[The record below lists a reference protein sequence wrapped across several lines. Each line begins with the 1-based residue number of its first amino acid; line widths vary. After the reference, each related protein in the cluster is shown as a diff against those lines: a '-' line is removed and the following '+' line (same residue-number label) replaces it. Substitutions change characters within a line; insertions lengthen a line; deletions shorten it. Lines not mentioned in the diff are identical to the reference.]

1 MAGKTICI
9 LGGGSGGIVVANK
22 LKKSLGDE
30 HRIVLIDKLS
40 YHLFNPSLLWLMVGW
55 RRPEQMK
62 KDLSPLKR
70 KGIDFIQAEV
80 GGIDFDKQT
89 VLTNTQ
95 NIQYDYLVVSLGA
108 DLYPEKIAGFKEG
121 AYNLYQLPEVIRLR
135 DDLTNFKGDKAV
147 VMVSSIPFKC
157 PAAPYEAALLLN
169 AYFKRQNKNVQ
180 VQVVSPEP
188 QPMPV
193 AGPAMGQAVVS
204 LLNMS
209 GIQYMPNTTIKTV
222 KADKKELETLDGK
235 NIPYDMLV
243 GVPSHGAPAAVK
255 GTPIA
260 AETGWI
266 PVNAKNL
273 QTKIENVYAIGDIT
287 SIPLSSGKPLPKAG
301 VFAHLE
307 AEVVAHNIAAKIKNQ
322 PAVKEFNGHGYC
334 FVELGD
340 GKAGFAKGNF
350 YAEPTPAVSLYRPGR
365 LWHIGKVLFEKWWM
379 WKWF

>member
-9 LGGGSGGIVVANK
+9 LGGGSGGLVVANK

-30 HRIVLIDKLS
+30 HRVVLIDKLS

-55 RRPEQMK
+55 RRPEDMK
-62 KDLSPLKR
+62 RDFSPLKR

-80 GGIDFDKQT
+80 SGIDFDKQT
-89 VLTNTQ
+89 VLTAAQ
-95 NIQYDYLVVSLGA
+95 AIQYDYLVISLGA
-108 DLYPEKIAGFKEG
+108 DIYPERLAGFKEG
-121 AYNLYQLPEVIRLR
+121 AYNLYELSEVERLR
-135 DDLTNFKGDKAV
+135 DNLPTFKGDKAV

-243 GVPSHGAPAAVK
+243 GVPSHGAPSAVK
-255 GTPIA
+255 GAPIA

-287 SIPLSSGKPLPKAG
+287 SIPLPVGKPLPKAG

-322 PAVKEFNGHGYC
+322 PAVKEFNGDGYC

-340 GKAGFAKGNF
+340 GRAGFAKGNF
-350 YAEPTPAVSLYRPGR
+350 YAEPAPAVSLYKPGR
-365 LWHIGKVLFEKWWM
+365 LWHIGKVLFEKWWL

>member
-1 MAGKTICI
+1 M
-9 LGGGSGGIVVANK
+9 
-22 LKKSLGDE
+22 
-30 HRIVLIDKLS
+30 
-40 YHLFNPSLLWLMVGW
+40 
-55 RRPEQMK
+55 
-62 KDLSPLKR
+62 
-70 KGIDFIQAEV
+70 
-80 GGIDFDKQT
+80 
-89 VLTNTQ
+89 LTNTQ

-222 KADKKELETLDGK
+222 KADKK
-235 NIPYDMLV
+235 N
-243 GVPSHGAPAAVK
+243 
-255 GTPIA
+255 
-260 AETGWI
+260 
-266 PVNAKNL
+266 
-273 QTKIENVYAIGDIT
+273 
-287 SIPLSSGKPLPKAG
+287 
-301 VFAHLE
+301 
-307 AEVVAHNIAAKIKNQ
+307 
-322 PAVKEFNGHGYC
+322 
-334 FVELGD
+334 
-340 GKAGFAKGNF
+340 
-350 YAEPTPAVSLYRPGR
+350 
-365 LWHIGKVLFEKWWM
+365 
-379 WKWF
+379 

>member
-1 MAGKTICI
+1 MAGRTICI
-9 LGGGSGGIVVANK
+9 LGGGSGGLVVANK
-22 LKKSLGDE
+22 LRNALGAE
-30 HRIVLIDKLS
+30 HKIILIDKLS

-62 KDLSPLKR
+62 RDLGLLKR
-70 KGIDFIQAEV
+70 KGIDFVQEEV
-80 GGIDFDKQT
+80 AGIDFNKQ
-89 VLTNTQ
+89 VVKTNTQ
-95 NIQYDYLVVSLGA
+95 DINYDYLVISLGA
-108 DLYPEKIAGFKEG
+108 DLYPERIAGFKEG
-121 AYNLYQLPEVIRLR
+121 AYNLYQLSDVIRLR
-135 DDLTNFKGDKAV
+135 DDLANFKGDKAV

-169 AYFKRQNKNVQ
+169 AYFKGQKKSVQ

-193 AGPAMGQAVVS
+193 AGPVVGSHVAS

-209 GIQYMPNTTIKTV
+209 GIQYMPNTTVKAI
-222 KADKKELETLDGK
+222 KADKKELETADGK
-235 NIPYDMLV
+235 NIPFDMLV
-243 GVPSHGAPAAVK
+243 GVPSHGAPAVIK
-255 GTPIA
+255 NSSIA

-266 PVNAKNL
+266 PVNARSL
-273 QTKIENVYAIGDIT
+273 QTKIENVYAIGDVT
-287 SIPLSSGKPLPKAG
+287 TIPLASGKPLPKAG

-322 PAVKEFNGHGYC
+322 PAVNEFNGDGYC

-340 GKAGFAKGNF
+340 GRAGFAKGNF
-350 YAEPTPAVSLYRPGR
+350 YAEPAPSVSLWRPGR
-365 LWHIGKVLFEKWWM
+365 HWHIGKVLFEKWWL

>member
-22 LKKSLGDE
+22 LRKTLGDE
-30 HRIVLIDKLS
+30 HRIVLVDKLS

-62 KDLSPLKR
+62 KDLSILKS

-80 GGIDFDKQT
+80 SGIDFGKQT
-89 VLTNTQ
+89 VLTTAQ
-95 NIQYDYLVVSLGA
+95 AIQYDYLVISLGA
-108 DLYPEKIAGFKEG
+108 DIYPERLAGFKEG
-121 AYNLYQLPEVIRLR
+121 AYNLYELSEVERLR
-135 DDLTNFKGDKAV
+135 NSLPDFKGDKAV
-147 VMVSSIPFKC
+147 IMVSSIPFKC

-169 AYFKRQNKNVQ
+169 AYFKSQSKNVQ
-180 VQVVSPEP
+180 VQIVSPEP

-209 GIQYMPNTTIKTV
+209 GIQYIPNTTIKTV
-222 KADKKELETLDGK
+222 KADKKELETSDGK

-255 GTPIA
+255 GASIA

-322 PAVKEFNGHGYC
+322 PAVKEFNGDGYC

-340 GKAGFAKGNF
+340 GRAGFAKGNF
-350 YAEPTPAVSLYRPGR
+350 YAEPAPVVSLYKPGR

>member
-9 LGGGSGGIVVANK
+9 LGGGSGGVVVANK
-22 LKKSLGDE
+22 LRKSISSE
-30 HRIVLIDKLS
+30 HRIVLIDKES

-55 RRPEQMK
+55 RRPEDMK
-62 KDLSPLKR
+62 RDLSLLKR

-80 GGIDFDKQT
+80 SGIDFEKQT
-89 VLTNTQ
+89 VLTAKE
-95 NIQYDYLVVSLGA
+95 NIKYDYLVISLGA
-108 DLYPEKIAGFKEG
+108 DIYPERLAGFKEG
-121 AYNLYQLPEVIRLR
+121 AYNLYQLSEVIRLR
-135 DDLTNFKGDKAV
+135 DDLANFRGDKAV

-157 PAAPYEAALLLN
+157 PAAPYEAALILN
-169 AYFKRQNKNVQ
+169 AYFKGQNKNVQ

-222 KADKKELETLDGK
+222 KADKKELETADGK

-243 GVPSHGAPAAVK
+243 GVPSHGAPNVIKNSSVA
-255 GTPIA
+255 G
-260 AETGWI
+260 ETGWI
-266 PVNAKNL
+266 PVNKKNL
-273 QTKIENVYAIGDIT
+273 ETKIENVYAIGDIT
-287 SIPLSSGKPLPKAG
+287 TIPLPSGKPLPKAG

-307 AEVVAHNIAAKIKNQ
+307 AEVVARNIAAKIKNQ
-322 PAVKEFNGHGYC
+322 PAVNEFNGDGYC

-340 GKAGFAKGNF
+340 GRAGFAKGNF
-350 YAEPTPAVSLYRPGR
+350 YAEPAPAVSLYRPGR
-365 LWHIGKVLFEKWWM
+365 HWHIGKVLFEKWWF